1 MNKSQ
6 KLKFPYNVEDH
17 RFLVIK
23 IARNIYNQ
31 HNLPCYID
39 LDDLIQEGMI
49 GLLDAHGN
57 YNAENS
63 AGASLSTYAS
73 IRIRGSI
80 LDFIRSQSFTSRQL
94 NAEIKIINN
103 VSWDFFVKHEREPL
117 RTELSNL
124 TGLSLSKIENIISA
138 KKYTEVHDTSEDG
151 NTIEMSLLQDFSPE
165 SEIDVY
171 QQVQKWIKSL
181 SLMEQNVVSLYY
193 AEGLTLAEIATII
206 NMTPAR
212 VSQLLSKSKN
222 LLSSV
227 LNSV

>member
-23 IARNIYNQ
+23 IARTIYNQ

>member
-23 IARNIYNQ
+23 IARAIYYQ
-31 HNLPCYID
+31 HKLPCYID

-124 TGLSLSKIENIISA
+124 TGLPLNKIENIISA

>member
-1 MNKSQ
+1 MNKCK
-6 KLKFPYNVEDH
+6 KLKCQYNVENH
-17 RFLVIK
+17 KFLVIK
-23 IARNIYNQ
+23 IARTIYNK

-49 GLLDAHGN
+49 GLLDAHDN
-57 YNAENS
+57 YNAENT
-63 AGASLSTYAS
+63 AGASLSTYAA

-94 NAEIKIINN
+94 NTEIKIINN
-103 VSWDFFVKHEREPL
+103 VSWDFFVKNERDPL
-117 RTELSNL
+117 RTELSKL
-124 TGLSLSKIENIISA
+124 TGFSLSKIESIISA
-138 KKYTEVHDTSEDG
+138 KKHTEVHDTSEDG
-151 NTIEMSLLQDFSPE
+151 NTIERSLLQDFNPE
-165 SEIDVY
+165 SEIDIH
-171 QQVQKWIKSL
+171 QQFQKWIKAL
-181 SLMEQNVVSLYY
+181 NLMEQNVVSLYY
-193 AEGLTLAEIATII
+193 ADGLTLAQIAMII

>member
-1 MNKSQ
+1 MNKCK
-6 KLKFPYNVEDH
+6 KLKCQYNVENH
-17 RFLVIK
+17 KFLVIK
-23 IARNIYNQ
+23 IARTIYNK

-49 GLLDAHGN
+49 GLLDAHDN
-57 YNAENS
+57 YNAENT
-63 AGASLSTYAS
+63 AGASLSTYAA

-94 NAEIKIINN
+94 NTEIKIINN
-103 VSWDFFVKHEREPL
+103 VSWDFFVKNERDPL
-117 RTELSNL
+117 RTELSKL
-124 TGLSLSKIENIISA
+124 TGFSLSKIESIISA

-151 NTIEMSLLQDFSPE
+151 NTIERSLLQDFNPE
-165 SEIDVY
+165 SEIDIH
-171 QQVQKWIKSL
+171 QQFQKWIKAL
-181 SLMEQNVVSLYY
+181 NLMEQNVVSLYY
-193 AEGLTLAEIATII
+193 ADGLTLAQIAMII

>member
-23 IARNIYNQ
+23 IARAIYYQ
-31 HNLPCYID
+31 HKLPCYID